1 MSDSFFGGFMA
12 YKVFIHSTLCNH
24 VFASNLFYLVE
35 SCLILVKSIST
46 QLAALHQ
53 RSALMVL
60 DL

>member
-1 MSDSFFGGFMA
+1 MA

-24 VFASNLFYLVE
+24 VFASNLFY
-35 SCLILVKSIST
+35 LILVKSIST